1 MPNKS
6 LKSFINLMPKAEL
19 HIHIEGSLEPEL
31 MLRLAEKN
39 KIKLPYDSVEDVR
52 DAYSFDSLQSFLD
65 IYYLGANVLQT
76 AEDFYELMQN
86 YLEKCL
92 DSNIL
97 HTEIMFDPQTHMNRG
112 IAFAAMFQGFD
123 QAVSEA
129 REKGMSIGLIMCF
142 LRHLSEQSAFETIKS
157 ASPFK
162 DRIQSIGLDSGE
174 KGNPPAKFTRVFQY
188 AKSQGYRLVAH
199 AGEEGPPAYVAQALE
214 KLKVERIDHGVSSF
228 EDPKL
233 VEILASTRLP
243 LTVCPLSN
251 IKLCIY
257 ESLQEHPI
265 IDLHK
270 RGVCVTINSD
280 DPAYFGGYLDE
291 NYVAVAEAFGLEAR
305 DLIALTQNSFE
316 AAFVEDERKKELQ
329 RTLSEFIQTQEVLPG
344 PI

>member
-1 MPNKS
+1 
-6 LKSFINLMPKAEL
+6 
-19 HIHIEGSLEPEL
+19 
-31 MLRLAEKN
+31 
-39 KIKLPYDSVEDVR
+39 
-52 DAYSFDSLQSFLD
+52 
-65 IYYLGANVLQT
+65 
-76 AEDFYELMQN
+76 
-86 YLEKCL
+86 
-92 DSNIL
+92 
-97 HTEIMFDPQTHMNRG
+97 MFDPQTHMDRG

-129 REKGMSIGLIMCF
+129 REKGMSVGLIMCF

-174 KGNPPAKFTRVFQY
+174 KGNPPAKFKRVFRY

-214 KLKVERIDHGVSSF
+214 KLKIERIDHGVRSL
-228 EDPKL
+228 EDLKL

-257 ESLQEHPI
+257 ESLREHPI

-270 RGVCVTINSD
+270 LGVCVTINSD
-280 DPAYFGGYLDE
+280 DPAYFGGYLNE

-329 RTLSEFIQTQEVLPG
+329 RKLSEFIQTQEVLPG